1 MEITQTQKN
10 VSHTP
15 RKMRLVADMIRRLTP
30 LQALQDLR
38 FVNKAAAPDL
48 AKAIKTALANAKQ
61 LGLAEG
67 VMFKKLEINEGVKMK
82 RYRSAARGRV
92 RPYVKRTSH
101 IKIVLTDDLNV
112 KPEKEKSMSE
122 KKGGNSQSGSTV

>member
-10 VSHTP
+10 VNHSP
-15 RKMRLVADMIRRLTP
+15 RKMRLVTDMIRGLTP

-61 LGLAEG
+61 LGVVEG

-92 RPYVKRTSH
+92 KPYVKRTSH
-101 IKIVLTDDLNV
+101 IKIVLTD
-112 KPEKEKSMSE
+112 E
-122 KKGGNSQSGSTV
+122 GGING